1 MNKKANIIFLILF
14 LIIFSFGGFFFV
26 KTNPVFAVVTDDIDS
41 LEDLEID
48 PTQATDENPAE
59 DPTQVTDENPAEDPT
74 QVTDENPAEDP
85 TQATDENPA
94 EDPTQPAS
102 EQNNNAAQDSNA
114 NPISVT
120 IPNPLGEDT
129 NVKDILN
136 RVADWLFRIAIVV
149 VPLMIIWAG
158 FVFVTAGGDPKKVS
172 NAKQILLYAIVGFVV
187 ILLARGIVGAIKYMI
202 VGPA

>member
-48 PTQATDENPAE
+48 PTQA
-59 DPTQVTDENPAEDPT
+59 TDENPAEDPT

>member
-14 LIIFSFGGFFFV
+14 LMIFSIGGFVFV
-26 KTNPVFAVVTDDIDS
+26 KTNPVFAVGTDDIDS

-48 PTQATDENPAE
+48 PTQATDENPAV
-59 DPTQVTDENPAEDPT
+59 DPTQTTDES
-74 QVTDENPAEDP
+74 PAEDP

-94 EDPTQPAS
+94 VDPTHPAS

-114 NPISVT
+114 NPITVT